1 MQTSAQISR
10 RFCVWRFCA
19 AVCFAVGFLTGC
31 DFLAMIPLRSGID
44 KRQDQRDNGCI
55 PTIIGKKYAAFPGAA
70 DILRYCRAKYPATVE
85 ATSATSIGSH
95 SDAENVP
102 TMTARSRR

>member
-1 MQTSAQISR
+1 MLKQQIMEKIARKMQTSAQISR

-55 PTIIGKKYAAFPGAA
+55 PTIIGKNTQLFP
-70 DILRYCRAKYPATVE
+70 V
-85 ATSATSIGSH
+85 
-95 SDAENVP
+95 
-102 TMTARSRR
+102 